1 MKKKEEKIAV
11 IIYNYIQYL
20 SIIPGIRGLI
30 KSGYDV
36 DFYCGKVDDD
46 SGFNNLFS
54 DVTKILKKEG
64 FKVYNKVQ
72 KTNYKIVLD
81 PYEGLFDIRGKYNLR
96 YRYGP
101 IAAKPNKVLTTD
113 KMIRYDCI
121 ICSGPYEAR
130 MLKAFANTE
139 IVADLKYMD
148 FKKKKLK
155 ESNAKKVLLY
165 LPTYGE
171 ESSID
176 LLLDELEKLKKDYYI
191 IAKTHHGT
199 SFLKEESERPD
210 KLRKVVDEC
219 YDLHTELKKLLEVAD
234 VVLSDNS
241 ASIFEAMLNK
251 VPVAI
256 FSDDINQNKLG
267 EINSVQYDL
276 YKEGILPYTN
286 DAKKIKKILKEAL
299 SKEIIEKQN
308 NWARDNFT
316 YSKDPVK
323 DFVALIEKYY
333 NDEIDMQDYLF
344 RRLIKDSIKEKNDYI
359 DYMWRAYRHQEA
371 LLKEYQE
378 GKLYKLASKLYK
390 IMNKRDK

>member
-81 PYEGLFDIRGKYNLR
+81 PYEGLFDIKGKYNLR